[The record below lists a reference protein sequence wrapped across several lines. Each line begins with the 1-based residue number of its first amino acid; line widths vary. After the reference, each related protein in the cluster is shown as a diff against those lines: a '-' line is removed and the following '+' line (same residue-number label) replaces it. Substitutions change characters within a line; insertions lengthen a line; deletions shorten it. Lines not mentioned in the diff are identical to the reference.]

1 MTARGEQ
8 GTIRA
13 RSHCA
18 EIHHAPFSFVFCS
31 AAGSRVGRIS
41 GCRSGEAEQGR
52 GCRALLAKLEFFT
65 KGCGGK
71 LTGDALE
78 GVLARVL
85 RDNTLDIKAY
95 EYNVLERAREQH
107 GAAVFCA
114 ALGKSL
120 GALP

>member
-1 MTARGEQ
+1 MRVLLA
-8 GTIRA
+8 A
-13 RSHCA
+13 A
-18 EIHHAPFSFVFCS
+18 KFLVLAD
-31 AAGSRVGRIS
+31 ALAGSLAVDPAKLS
-41 GCRSGEAEQGR
+41 KGEAA
-52 GCRALLAKLEFFT
+52 ALLAKLEFFT

-85 RDNTLDIKAY
+85 RDNALDIKAY
-95 EYNVLERAREQH
+95 EYNVLERAKEQH
-107 GAAVFCA
+107 GASVFCA